1 MSFSDP
7 LVWSGI
13 SGRSSTISSSGLFLC
28 SRLSR
33 RSSMTKPVSSVKM
46 RSNLASRTAL
56 LRLTAT
62 VGLQSAVVLPDQ
74 LTDAALGRAVFVG
87 ECVELVNE
95 AFRVNPAQG
104 VQADIELTCVIA
116 NDHGVG
122 EKAMGF
128 DASPQRTF
136 GGDQYRIGSDIEG
149 RDAEPVEMGVP
160 GGLVGEISVGMIEKA
175 GDHRASQRSLAHVS
189 DRLIVNHI
197 IAVAGAQHLKEVE
210 AALGARGAE
219 PSEVVVANLCAK
231 AVGGLVACAGVVHRD
246 PIGA

>member
-13 SGRSSTISSSGLFLC
+13 SGRLSTISSSGLFLC

-33 RSSMTKPVSSVKM
+33 RSSVTKPVSSVKM

-56 LRLTAT
+56 LRL
-62 VGLQSAVVLPDQ
+62 VV
-74 LTDAALGRAVFVG
+74 TDAALGGAVFVG

-189 DRLIVNHI
+189 DRLIGNHI